1 MEIAIKLLTV
11 LGLGAAE
18 LWVAIPTGFVLKLH
32 PVLVGSTAAVVS
44 ESERSQ
50 GYGYQLF
57 EWLIKF
63 SRLHHCQ
70 QLHLDSGV
78 QRCDA
83 HRFYLQRRMNIT
95 SHHLSLNL

>member
-11 LGLGAAE
+11 LGLGAVE

-63 SRLHHCQ
+63 PRIIANSYIWILVCNVVMPIAFICN
-70 QLHLDSGV
+70 GG
-78 QRCDA
+78 
-83 HRFYLQRRMNIT
+83 
-95 SHHLSLNL
+95 